1 MNRVSSVAF
10 RVAVAAIFLCSGVS
24 RMQAQGPAATSPK
37 QEAPKQEPDK
47 QGATKEEKGDEE
59 ENENPFA
66 PQPAQPLPAGMT
78 GSDVS
83 DPRFD
88 LAPGMYD
95 ASETSMGLKHLQLVK
110 KPDAFQL
117 GSADADDPK
126 VQKTIAQLGIGA
138 AAKMSKPLQLVIAQ
152 LAFANSDLA
161 FQGDHLFQGNFY
173 GVNIYDISNPANTT
187 LLTSMVCP
195 GGQGDVSVYKN
206 LLFMSVEMPNGRLDC
221 GVEGFPPEPP
231 PAAGHEKEHH
241 PPAAQKD
248 RFRGVRI
255 FDISDIK
262 NPKQVAAV
270 QTCRGS
276 HTHTLVVDPN
286 DKENVYIY
294 VSGTSFVRQAEELAG
309 CSGEKPDKDPNTA
322 LFRIEVIKVPVA
334 APQDAKVVSSPRVFI
349 DARTGA
355 LNGLNNGG
363 THGKGGEKPSDS
375 NQCHDITVY
384 SAIGLAAGACSG
396 NGIVLDIKD
405 PVHPKRVD
413 AVNDPNYS
421 YWHSASFSNDGSKV
435 VFTDEWGGG
444 LGARCR
450 PNDPNKWGADAIFNL
465 KDEKLSFANYYK
477 LPAAQG
483 DTKNCVAHNGSLIPV
498 PGRDIE
504 VQAWYQGGVS
514 VVDFTDAAKPIEIAY
529 FDRGAIDPKMLV
541 LGGEWSA
548 YWYNGSIYGSEI
560 ARGLDVFELT
570 PTKFLT
576 QNEIDAAKTVRV
588 TELNV
593 QNQQKI
599 EWPAQLV
606 VAKAYVDQLSR
617 SQALPANQIVDLQKA
632 ITSAESSHMNK
643 GKVAKLQKMAPSLE
657 KSAASAKSP
666 ADSARLHALADI
678 LKHPS
683 A

>member
-1 MNRVSSVAF
+1 MIRVPSVAI
-10 RVAVAAIFLCSGVS
+10 RVAVAAIFLCSGGS
-24 RMQAQGPAATSPK
+24 RTEAQTAAPLTPPQAQKPATV
-37 QEAPKQEPDK
+37 APGQEP
-47 QGATKEEKGDEE
+47 EKAPEAE
-59 ENENPFA
+59 ENPFA
-66 PQPAQPLPAGMT
+66 PQPAPPLPAGMT
-78 GSDVS
+78 GADVN
-83 DPRFD
+83 DPRFK
-88 LAPGMYD
+88 LTPGLYD
-95 ASETSMGLKHLQLVK
+95 AGEASMGIKHLVLVK

-117 GSADADDPK
+117 GSAEADDPK
-126 VQKTIAQLGIGA
+126 VQKMIAQLGIGNSSKM
-138 AAKMSKPLQLVIAQ
+138 AKPMQLVIAQ
-152 LAFANSDLA
+152 LAFANSDIA
-161 FQGDHLFQGNFY
+161 FQGNHLFLGNFY
-173 GVNIYDISNPANTT
+173 GVNIFDISHPANTT
-187 LLTSMVCP
+187 LLTSLVCP

-221 GVEGFPPEPP
+221 SAQGFPPEPP
-231 PAAGHEKEHH
+231 PPPPAPGEEKKRRL
-241 PPAAQKD
+241 PAAQKD

-262 NPKQVAAV
+262 NPRQVAAV

-276 HTHTLVVDPN
+276 HTHTLVQDLN
-286 DKENVYIY
+286 DKDNVYIY
-294 VSGTSFVRQAEELAG
+294 VSGTSFVRQPEELAG
-309 CSGEKPDKDPNTA
+309 CSGEQPDKDPNTA
-322 LFRIEVIKVPVA
+322 LFRIDVIKVPVA

-349 DARTGA
+349 DPRTGA

-363 THGKGGEKPSDS
+363 SHGKDEEKPADT

-396 NGIVLDIKD
+396 NGIILDVKD
-405 PVHPKRVD
+405 PVHPKRLD

-421 YWHSASFSNDGSKV
+421 YWHSASFSNDGTKV

-450 PNDPNKWGADAIFNL
+450 PNDPMKWGADALFNL
-465 KDEKLSFANYYK
+465 KDDKLTFASYYK

-483 DTKNCVAHNGSLIPV
+483 DTENCVAHNGSLVPV

-504 VQAWYQGGVS
+504 VQAWYQGGIS
-514 VVDFTDAAKPIEIAY
+514 VVDFTDIAHPFEIAY
-529 FDRGAIDPKMLV
+529 FDRGPIDPKMLV
-541 LGGEWSA
+541 LGGDWSA

-576 QNEIDAAKTVRV
+576 QNEIDAAKSVRV
-588 TELNV
+588 AELNV

-599 EWPAQLV
+599 EWPAKLI
-606 VAKAYVDQLSR
+606 VAKAYLDQLER
-617 SQALPANQIVDLQKA
+617 SEALPGDQIAALRA
-632 ITSAESSHMNK
+632 AMSRNK
-643 GKVAKLQKMAPSLE
+643 LGKLKGLAPSVE
-657 KSAASAKSP
+657 RSAASAKSP
-666 ADSARLHALADI
+666 ADSMRLHALADI

>member
-1 MNRVSSVAF
+1 
-10 RVAVAAIFLCSGVS
+10 VAVAAIILCSGVS
-24 RMQAQGPAATSPK
+24 RMQAQTPAAPPP
-37 QEAPKQEPDK
+37 AQEPGKMPEPD
-47 QGATKEEKGDEE
+47 D
-59 ENENPFA
+59 NPFA
-66 PQPAQPLPAGMT
+66 PRPAPPLPAGMT
-78 GSDVS
+78 GSDVN
-83 DPRFD
+83 DPRYK
-88 LAPGMYD
+88 LTPGMYD
-95 ASETSMGLKHLQLVK
+95 AGEAAMGMKHLLLLK

-117 GSADADDPK
+117 GVSDPDDPK
-126 VQKTIAQLGIGA
+126 VQHMLGQLGMGFA
-138 AAKMSKPLQLVIAQ
+138 SRMPKELQMEIAQ

-161 FQGDHLFQGNFY
+161 FQGNHLFQGNFY
-173 GVNIYDISNPANTT
+173 GVNIYDISNPAQAA
-187 LLTSMVCP
+187 LVTSLVCP

-221 GVEGFPPEPP
+221 GTQGFPPEPP
-231 PAAGHEKEHH
+231 PAAGHEKERRL
-241 PPAAQKD
+241 PAAQKD

-286 DKENVYIY
+286 DKDNVYIY
-294 VSGTSFVRQAEELAG
+294 VSGASFVRQAEELAG
-309 CSGEKPDKDPNTA
+309 CSNEAPDKDPNTA
-322 LFRIEVIKVPVA
+322 LFRIDVIKVPVA

-349 DARTGA
+349 DPRTGV
-355 LNGLNNGG
+355 LNSLSNGG
-363 THGKGGEKPSDS
+363 SHDKDEMKPADT
-375 NQCHDITVY
+375 NHCHDITVY

-396 NGIVLDIKD
+396 NGILLDIKD

-421 YWHSASFSNDGSKV
+421 YWHSASFSNDGTKV

-450 PNDPNKWGADAIFNL
+450 PNDPNKWGADAIFHLNN
-465 KDEKLSFANYYK
+465 DKLTFASYYK
-477 LPAAQG
+477 LPAAQS
-483 DTKNCVAHNGSLIPV
+483 DTENCVAHNGSLIPV

-514 VVDFTDAAKPIEIAY
+514 VMDFTDAAHPFEIAY
-529 FDRGAIDPKMLV
+529 FDRGPIDSKMLV

-560 ARGLDVFELT
+560 ARGLDIFELT

-588 TELNV
+588 AELNV
-593 QNQQKI
+593 QDQQKL

-606 VAKAYVDQLSR
+606 VAKAYVDQLER
-617 SQALPANQIVDLQKA
+617 SQALPAERIAALRAGIRD
-632 ITSAESSHMNK
+632 AENSHMSK
-643 GKVAKLQKMAPSLE
+643 SKVAKLSSMAPSLE
-657 KSAASAKSP
+657 KNAAMSTSP
-666 ADSARLHALADI
+666 ADAARLRALADI
-678 LKHPS
+678 LKRPS